1 MASYDS
7 FERVRT
13 SPTLL
18 LLGTTVVLFTAYAL
32 VHTFFLRRISPDAPP
47 AVRDNYPLTGAWG
60 FWNRR
65 WEFFQ
70 NACSR
75 SSTGN
80 FSFHAGSHHLIG
92 LSGEKARQ
100 VFFDSRELGFEE
112 G

>member
-1 MASYDS
+1 MAIYDC
-7 FERVRT
+7 FERVKT

-18 LLGTTVVLFTAYAL
+18 LLGTTVGLFTVYVL

-47 AVRDNYPLTGAWG
+47 EVRANYPLTGAWG

-70 NACSR
+70 NARGR

-80 FSFHAGSHHLIG
+80 FSFHAGPHHLVG
-92 LSGEKARQ
+92 LSGEKSRQ
-100 VFFDSRELGFEE
+100 LFFDSRELGFAE

>member
-1 MASYDS
+1 MANYEI
-7 FERVRT
+7 FERVKM

-18 LLGTTVVLFTAYAL
+18 LLGATVVSFTAYVL
-32 VHTFFLRRISPDAPP
+32 LHTFFLRRIAPDAPLE
-47 AVRDNYPLTGAWG
+47 VRANYPLTGAWG

-70 NACSR
+70 KACAR

-80 FSFHAGSHHLIG
+80 FSFHAGSHHLVG
-92 LSGEKARQ
+92 LSGGKSRQ
-100 VFFDSRELGFEE
+100 IFFDSRDLGFSE

>member
-1 MASYDS
+1 MAVYEC
-7 FERVRT
+7 FERVKT

-18 LLGTTVVLFTAYAL
+18 LLGTVVLFTAYVL

-47 AVRDNYPLTGAWG
+47 EIGANYPLTGAWG

-65 WEFFQ
+65 WDFFK
-70 NACSR
+70 NASSR

-80 FSFHAGSHHLIG
+80 FSFHAGSHHLVG
-92 LSGEKARQ
+92 LSGQKSRQ
-100 VFFDSRELGFEE
+100 IFFDSRELDFEE